1 MTGRSTLH
9 WVRCYKRV
17 DYLHSQQPPIVQ
29 RDLSSNNI
37 LLASDHTVK
46 IADLGVAKC
55 ANASPCSPM
64 PGTNVYMPSEVLQYA
79 VLSVAIDLF
88 SYAVLL
94 IQLETRLFPN
104 PAEKMERILPD
115 HESDDGVERQRE
127 GGMERGERG
136 KEGKRRRKER
146 GRRERGRRE
155 RRRRERGRRER
166 GRRERGKRGREKERG
181 WRRDRRREGL

>member
-1 MTGRSTLH
+1 
-9 WVRCYKRV
+9 
-17 DYLHSQQPPIVQ
+17 
-29 RDLSSNNI
+29 
-37 LLASDHTVK
+37 
-46 IADLGVAKC
+46 
-55 ANASPCSPM
+55 
-64 PGTNVYMPSEVLQYA
+64 MPSEVLQYS

-127 GGMERGERG
+127 GGMERGGRG

-146 GRRERGRRE
+146 GRRER
-155 RRRRERGRRER
+155 ERGRRER
-166 GRRERGKRGREKERG
+166 GRRGREKERG
-181 WRRDRRREGL
+181 WRRDRRREGLHTCQPPSKKRKDYASKNSGFYVKSRDTQIVLVTEE